1 MEAVEVFDEKI
12 VQIGDILEQ
21 IASLNRRIAFHKQNN
36 GDVSTISQYEYMRE
50 RFANELRDLLR
61 AYQLDARISVIAV

>member
-21 IASLNRRIAFHKQNN
+21 IASLNKRIAFHKQNN
-36 GDVSTISQYEYMRE
+36 GDASTISQYEYMRE
-50 RFANELRDLLR
+50 RFAKELGELLR
-61 AYQLDARISVIAV
+61 AYQLEARISVIAT